1 MPKAP
6 SAPNRSSL
14 RIFVRRGAI
23 RRFDKLTAGAKHLD
37 VPVEWD
43 RRAARSGTESAKTSS
58 PADPATERRLEP
70 PSTWTL
76 ADFVLVEDGA
86 QGSKDEASVSKPARR
101 SRKTEP
107 KAP

>member
-1 MPKAP
+1 M
-6 SAPNRSSL
+6 
-14 RIFVRRGAI
+14 RRGAI
-23 RRFDKLTAGAKHLD
+23 RRFDKLTTGAKHLD

-43 RRAARSGTESAKTSS
+43 RRAGRTGPESAETSS
-58 PADPATERRLEP
+58 PAEPATERRQEP

-86 QGSKDEASVSKPARR
+86 RESKDEASVSKPARR